1 MAVRTV
7 APRAAALAC
16 WPRPPPPGSPR
27 AGRTGSR
34 RRARRRRPSRR
45 SSRIYFKIAVREAVN
60 LLRAHLHLVR
70 AVRQGRRGGV
80 SGLAGRSTSV
90 RTGPRR
96 RPARRRQG
104 GACNGHVGAAVNTPL
119 PSSLLFHDSFLL
131 FSRLA
136 AFTPACRSPPLQQWP
151 VLMVGEGEGASQR
164 CPALSL
170 RRATASC
177 VPTRRRRP
185 ERLDVGDSAGGVAE
199 HQRPESGVHLL
210 DLDR

>member
-151 VLMVGEGEGASQR
+151 VLMVGEGEGCQ
-164 CPALSL
+164 PALSSTVPPTSYRQLRTNSTSTPRAPGRGRL
-170 RRATASC
+170 RRRSGGAPASGI
-177 VPTRRRRP
+177 RRAP
-185 ERLDVGDSAGGVAE
+185 
-199 HQRPESGVHLL
+199 P
-210 DLDR
+210 